1 MKLKDGLT
9 ITTTDFW
16 YDLTSG
22 GCLNPIRMLV
32 DKEDAKRVKDAIAT
46 IQEFSAACEK
56 HIKGFYVIKER
67 RSNGKV

>member
-22 GCLNPIRMLV
+22 GCLNPAKMLV
-32 DKEDAKRVKDAIAT
+32 DKEDVKRVKSAIAT
-46 IQEFSAACEK
+46 IQEFSVACEK
-56 HIKGFYVIKER
+56 QIEGFYVTKKK
-67 RSNGKV
+67 GG